1 MTSKEF
7 RDDKETT
14 FASMGKPFQEKL
26 AFMIAED
33 PAFANQIG
41 EVLDINFF
49 ELKYLRTFVKDI
61 FDFKTEFKIYPSKA
75 TIETL
80 ITQKS
85 DEEAST
91 KQLKEFYKRFNR
103 TWQYSQF

>member
-1 MTSKEF
+1 MVQLQS
-7 RDDKETT
+7 DDAT

-49 ELKYLRTFVKDI
+49 ELKYLRSFVKEVY
-61 FDFKTEFKIYPSKA
+61 DFKDKFKTYPNKQ
-75 TIETL
+75 TLETL
-80 ITQKS
+80 INTKT
-85 DEEAST
+85 DDDASV
-91 KQLKEFYKRFNR
+91 KQLKDFMKRFGR
-103 TWQYSQF
+103 TISFNKF

>member
-1 MTSKEF
+1 MTLKQ
-7 RDDKETT
+7 DDAT

-41 EVLDINFF
+41 EVLDFNFF

-61 FDFKTEFKIYPSKA
+61 YDFKQKFKTYPSRA
-75 TIETL
+75 TLDTL
-80 ITQKS
+80 INQKA
-85 DEEAST
+85 DDDASV
-91 KQLKEFYKRFNR
+91 KQLKEFFKRFTR
-103 TWQYSQF
+103 IRQYRKF